1 VSPFVGERLRRR
13 EDGRLLVGRAAFV
26 ADIRLPGMLEVAL
39 LRSPVAHAWIEAID
53 TGAARSAPGVVAVVT
68 GADLAGRVQPFTRF
82 VDQEET
88 PPGLEAA
95 AHPQVLPC
103 PIEVLPRERARY
115 VGQALAAVVA
125 SSRAL
130 AEDALDLLDLRLRE
144 LPVVADPEAALAPG
158 APQVHE
164 SVPGNLQAHFT
175 VEVGDPDR
183 AFREAAGTA
192 SLRAVVPRTGGNPLE
207 TRGVVAA
214 WDRAREELTV
224 WSSTQVPF
232 AVRTRISEMLGLA
245 EDRIRVI
252 APEVGGG
259 FGPKVNIYPE
269 EVLVAHLARWLGRP
283 VRWIEDRH
291 EHLLATGQ
299 GRGQIHLIEAAY
311 DRDGTVLAV
320 RDRFLL
326 DCGAY
331 NPFSLTCAYN
341 TAAHLRGLYRIPNLR
356 VRGECVLT
364 NKVPN
369 VPYRGAGRPEAVF
382 AMDRLLDVIAARIG
396 RDPAEV
402 RFRNL
407 IAPASL
413 PHPAGMPYRDGAPI
427 VLDGGDYAAA
437 LRRALELAGYEEV
450 RRRQPEWRLQ
460 GRQIGAGISCYVEGT
475 GIGPFEGCRARIDA
489 SGEVVLA
496 VGSTPH
502 GQGHE
507 TTLAQICA
515 DRLGVS
521 PERVRV
527 RAGDT
532 ALLPYGVGTFAS
544 RSAVVAGTAVAVAAG
559 RLRERVLAVA
569 SQVLEVAPQD
579 LVIEDGVVHPA
590 GAPARRV
597 TFTELARAAMPGPR
611 SRLPAGME
619 PGLEAQHY
627 FRPETVTFAYGAHVA
642 VVEVDPELGTVRV
655 LRYAVVHDCGRPINP
670 TLVEGQVVGGVA
682 QGLGAALLEEC
693 AYGEGAEPLTT
704 TYLDYLLPTAAEIP
718 PILQDHLCTP
728 SERNPLGVRGVGE
741 GGAICPPAAI
751 ANAVADALGRQPDE
765 LFTVPL
771 TPERVWRALAGA

>member
-1 VSPFVGERLRRR
+1 MSRFVGERLRRR
-13 EDGRLLVGRAAFV
+13 EDGRLLTGRATFV
-26 ADIRLPGMLEVAL
+26 ADLRLPGMLEVAL
-39 LRSPVAHAWIEAID
+39 LRSPVAHAWIEAIE
-53 TGAARSAPGVVAVVT
+53 TGTAASAPGVVAVVT
-68 GADLAGRVQPFTRF
+68 GADLEGRVRPFTRF

-95 AHPQVLPC
+95 VHPRVLPC
-103 PIEVLPRERARY
+103 PIEVLPRERVRY

-125 SSRAL
+125 GSRAL
-130 AEDALDLLDLRLRE
+130 AEDALEQLELRLRE
-144 LPVVADPEAALAPG
+144 LPAVVDPEAALGPA

-164 SVPGNLQAHFT
+164 AIPGNLQAHFT
-175 VEVGDPDR
+175 VEVGEPDR
-183 AFREAAGTA
+183 AFQEAAGRV
-192 SLRAVVPRTGGNPLE
+192 SLRVVVPRTGGNPLE

-214 WDRAREELTV
+214 WDGGREELTV

-245 EDRIRVI
+245 EERVRVI

-259 FGPKVNIYPE
+259 FGPKVNVYPE
-269 EVLVAHLARWLGRP
+269 EVLVAHLARHLGRP
-283 VRWIEDRH
+283 VRWIEDRR
-291 EHLLATGQ
+291 EHLVATGQ
-299 GRGQIHLIEAAY
+299 GRGQVHLIEAAY
-311 DRDGTVLAV
+311 DSEGRVLAV
-320 RDRFLL
+320 RDRFLV

-341 TAAHLRGLYRIPNLR
+341 TAAHLRGLYRIPNLW

-382 AMDRLLDVIAARIG
+382 AMERVLEVIAARVG

-402 RFRNL
+402 RMRNL
-407 IAPASL
+407 IGPASL
-413 PHPAGMPYRDGAPI
+413 PHPTGMPYRDGAAI
-427 VLDGGDYAAA
+427 VLDGGDYPGA

-450 RRRQPEWRLQ
+450 RRRQPGWRRR
-460 GRQIGAGISCYVEGT
+460 GRRVGVGMACYVEGT

-507 TTLAQICA
+507 TILAQVCA
-515 DRLGVS
+515 DHLGVS

-532 ALLPYGVGTFAS
+532 ALLPYGVGSFAS

-559 RLRERVLAVA
+559 RLRERVLEVA
-569 SQVLEVAPQD
+569 SRVLEVAPQD

-597 TFTELARAAMPGPR
+597 TLAELARAAMPGPR
-611 SRLPAGME
+611 SLLAGGEE

-693 AYGEGAEPLTT
+693 VYGEGAQPLTT
-704 TYLDYLLPTAAEIP
+704 TYLDYLLPTAVEVP
-718 PILQDHLCTP
+718 SILQEHLVTP

-765 LFTVPL
+765 LSTLPL
-771 TPERVWRALAGA
+771 SPERVWRTLADA